1 MLMIAVAVLTSDAI
15 LQRIEYQ
22 RLWDKYQLMAGREIV
37 AMSPQPVGVDQVPG
51 AAELT
56 QQEQQ
61 SIGTAQATQPVETSV
76 AQEENPLSTEAVVR
90 FDNFT
95 LRSIEGAN
103 QWELSV
109 DPSHNDNCQ
118 RAASISA
125 DGRLVHDKT
134 AETDQTRI
142 STSGRL
148 PYARGAVPGIRHSG
162 QSAA

>member
-1 MLMIAVAVLTSDAI
+1 MGAAMLMIAVAVLTSDAI

-76 AQEENPLSTEAVVR
+76 AQEENHLST
-90 FDNFT
+90 
-95 LRSIEGAN
+95 
-103 QWELSV
+103 
-109 DPSHNDNCQ
+109 
-118 RAASISA
+118 
-125 DGRLVHDKT
+125 
-134 AETDQTRI
+134 
-142 STSGRL
+142 
-148 PYARGAVPGIRHSG
+148 
-162 QSAA
+162 